1 MLGAFVVFT
10 VLNLQAPVIFQGSTY
25 LHFNYKKSEKLI
37 YLEIGTQLKTLGL
50 RPPTCT
56 LDVFTACGCCE
67 CSWWQREGA
76 GDKRII
82 REDKRIM
89 ETSNVPPLS
98 HHVGVQ
104 SHAALT
110 ICFVLLYLIIGET
123 ITNLVF
129 VLWHCWSNR
138 KQYQTIEDKLLKTSM
153 TELLN
158 VQHGFER
165 CSPKNR
171 LSCSYVKNIAPDINN
186 HLRSIDLF
194 RSMII

>member
-1 MLGAFVVFT
+1 
-10 VLNLQAPVIFQGSTY
+10 
-25 LHFNYKKSEKLI
+25 
-37 YLEIGTQLKTLGL
+37 
-50 RPPTCT
+50 
-56 LDVFTACGCCE
+56 
-67 CSWWQREGA
+67 
-76 GDKRII
+76 
-82 REDKRIM
+82 M

-110 ICFVLLYLIIGET
+110 ICFVLLHFVRGET
-123 ITNLVF
+123 IISNKSILQMGTLVF
-129 VLWHCWSNR
+129 VFVLCHCRGNR